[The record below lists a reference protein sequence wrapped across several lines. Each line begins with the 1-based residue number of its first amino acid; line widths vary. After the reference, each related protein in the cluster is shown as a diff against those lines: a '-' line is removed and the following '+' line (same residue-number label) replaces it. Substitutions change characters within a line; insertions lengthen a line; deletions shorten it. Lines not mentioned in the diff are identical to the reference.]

1 MQFKINKNQEVII
14 SNDLVEMNIES
25 LKNDVTYDESDIV
38 YIDKNVKADAKNIL
52 RNKDLIIFRDKV
64 KKYVMCLFENITASN
79 QSNYLRVA

>member
-14 SNDLVEMNIES
+14 SNDLVDMNIES
-25 LKNDVTYDESDIV
+25 LNNDVTYDESDIV

-64 KKYVMCLFENITASN
+64 KKYVMCFFENIAAYN
-79 QSNYLRVA
+79 QSSYLSVA

>member
-14 SNDLVEMNIES
+14 SNDLVDMNIES
-25 LKNDVTYDESDIV
+25 LNNDVTYDESDIV

>member
-25 LKNDVTYDESDIV
+25 LNNDVTYDESDIV

-64 KKYVMCLFENITASN
+64 KKYVMCFFENITASN
-79 QSNYLRVA
+79 QSSYLSVA